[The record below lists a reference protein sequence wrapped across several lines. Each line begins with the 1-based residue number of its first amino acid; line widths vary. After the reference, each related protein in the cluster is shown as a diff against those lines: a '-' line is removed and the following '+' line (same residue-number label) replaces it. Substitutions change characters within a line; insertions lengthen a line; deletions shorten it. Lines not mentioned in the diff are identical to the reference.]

1 MLPSISSGRYGIV
14 SEPVYSPNSVHEIN
28 EVNNPLPDSFV
39 DKDQTWPSLPLIS
52 EGSFTS
58 LVSKQSGKSL
68 ERGRERTT
76 KNKKVSGFKTQ
87 LHQYKQLVLYGVVCL
102 SPSSVVIIILYRAP
116 RV

>member
-14 SEPVYSPNSVHEIN
+14 SEPVYSSNSVHEIN

-39 DKDQTWPSLPLIS
+39 DKDQARPSCLPLIS

-68 ERGRERTT
+68 ERGKERAT
-76 KNKKVSGFKTQ
+76 KNKEVSGFKTQ
-87 LHQYKQLVLYGVVCL
+87 LDQYKQLVLYGVV
-102 SPSSVVIIILYRAP
+102 Y
-116 RV
+116 